1 MNERIKYLRKQLGLT
16 QEEFGAKVKLR
27 PSTITNYEIGI
38 RTPSPALI
46 SAICQAYG
54 VSEHWLRT
62 GEGEMFLPQTRNEEL
77 AVFFGTIL
85 KDTDESYKKRL
96 LYALSKLDESQWQVL
111 IDLEKLMAGEE

>member
-1 MNERIKYLRKQLGLT
+1 MNDRILILRKALNLSQDEFAGRLGLT
-16 QEEFGAKVKLR
+16 RGA
-27 PSTITNYEIGI
+27 ITNIELHK
-38 RTPSPALI
+38 TAPKPLLVDLI
-46 SAICQAYG
+46 CNTYG

>member
-1 MNERIKYLRKQLGLT
+1 MKDRIKMLRKST
-16 QEEFGAKVKLR
+16 QKNQTDFGAMM
-27 PSTITNYEIGI
+27 
-38 RTPSPALI
+38 
-46 SAICQAYG
+46 G
-54 VSEHWLRT
+54 VSMSAVQKWEMGLSVPSNSVIELIAQKTGVNEQWLRT
-62 GEGEMFLPQTRNEEL
+62 GEGEMFSPQTRNEEL

>member
-1 MNERIKYLRKQLGLT
+1 MNDRLKQVRKLMGKSQT
-16 QEEFGAKVKLR
+16 EFAALFGISKSAVQKWESGENT
-27 PSTITNYEIGI
+27 PTN
-38 RTPSPALI
+38 
-46 SAICQAYG
+46 AIIELMAQKAG
-54 VSEHWLRT
+54 VNEQWLRT

-111 IDLEKLMAGEE
+111 IDLEKLMAGEG

>member
-1 MNERIKYLRKQLGLT
+1 MKDRIRASRKALSINQT
-16 QEEFGAKVKLR
+16 EFGKML
-27 PSTITNYEIGI
+27 
-38 RTPSPALI
+38 
-46 SAICQAYG
+46 G
-54 VSEHWLRT
+54 VSRSAVQKWELGENIPSNAAIELMAQKAGVNEHWLRT
-62 GEGEMFLPQTRNEEL
+62 GEGEMFSPQTRNEEL